1 MKASFSL
8 LLLSSLVLFSCKK
21 EEETSATNE
30 RTNVVPF
37 TQMAAA
43 PATTT
48 PPATSTNTA
57 YVGKEEKKESVM
69 YQYKYTMVKN
79 PNAVTTTTKIVT
91 PPGMNPPHGQPKHRC
106 DITVGAPLSSPV
118 AKTAS
123 APKTTAVST
132 PTVTSTTN
140 SVPSLLAT
148 TPEATTTAEGMNP
161 PHGQPKH
168 RCDIAVG
175 APLPK
180 E

>member
-48 PPATSTNTA
+48 PPATSSNTA

-79 PNAVTTTTKIVT
+79 PNAVATTTKIVT

-106 DITVGAPLSSPV
+106 DIPVGAPLNSPV
-118 AKTAS
+118 AKTTT
-123 APKTTAVST
+123 APKTTVVTTPAVASG
-132 PTVTSTTN
+132 SN
-140 SVPSLLAT
+140 VPALLAT
-148 TPEATTTAEGMNP
+148 TPEATPTPEGMNP

>member
-8 LLLSSLVLFSCKK
+8 LLLSSLALFSCKK

-43 PATTT
+43 PATAT
-48 PPATSTNTA
+48 PPATSSNTA

-79 PNAVTTTTKIVT
+79 PNAVATTTKIVT
-91 PPGMNPPHGQPKHRC
+91 KPGMNPPHGQPKHRC
-106 DITVGAPLSSPV
+106 DIPVGAPLNSPV
-118 AKTAS
+118 AKTTT
-123 APKTTAVST
+123 APKTSVVTTPAVASG
-132 PTVTSTTN
+132 SN
-140 SVPSLLAT
+140 VPALLAT
-148 TPEATTTAEGMNP
+148 TPEATPTPEGMNP

>member
-8 LLLSSLVLFSCKK
+8 ILLSSLVLFSCKK
-21 EEETSATNE
+21 EEETASSNE

-43 PATTT
+43 PATAT
-48 PPATSTNTA
+48 PPTTSNNSA

-79 PNAVTTTTKIVT
+79 PNAVATTTKIVT

-106 DITVGAPLSSPV
+106 DIPVGAPLNSPV
-118 AKTAS
+118 AKTAA
-123 APKTTAVST
+123 APKTTVVTTPAVA
-132 PTVTSTTN
+132 N
-140 SVPSLLAT
+140 GNNVPPLLAT
-148 TPEATTTAEGMNP
+148 TPEAAPTPEGMNP

>member
-43 PATTT
+43 PATAT
-48 PPATSTNTA
+48 PPATSSNTA
-57 YVGKEEKKESVM
+57 YVVKEEKKESVM

-79 PNAVTTTTKIVT
+79 PNAVATTTKIVT
-91 PPGMNPPHGQPKHRC
+91 PSGMNPPHGQPKHRC
-106 DITVGAPLSSPV
+106 DIPVGAPLNSPV
-118 AKTAS
+118 AKTTT
-123 APKTTAVST
+123 APKTTVVTTPAVASG
-132 PTVTSTTN
+132 SN
-140 SVPSLLAT
+140 VPALLAT
-148 TPEATTTAEGMNP
+148 TPEATPTPEGMNP

>member
-1 MKASFSL
+1 
-8 LLLSSLVLFSCKK
+8 
-21 EEETSATNE
+21 
-30 RTNVVPF
+30 
-37 TQMAAA
+37 
-43 PATTT
+43 
-48 PPATSTNTA
+48 
-57 YVGKEEKKESVM
+57 M

-79 PNAVTTTTKIVT
+79 PNAVATTTKIVT

-106 DITVGAPLSSPV
+106 DIPVGAPLNSPI

-123 APKTTAVST
+123 APKTTVVST
-132 PTVTSTTN
+132 PAVSSTTN

-148 TPEATTTAEGMNP
+148 TPEATPTAEGMNP

>member
-8 LLLSSLVLFSCKK
+8 LVLSSLALFSCKK
-21 EEETSATNE
+21 EEETSATNG

-37 TQMAAA
+37 TQMAAT
-43 PATTT
+43 PANAST
-48 PPATSTNTA
+48 PAISSNSA

-69 YQYKYTMVKN
+69 YQYKYTLVKN
-79 PNAVTTTTKIVT
+79 PNAKATTTTTVT

-106 DITVGAPLSSPV
+106 DIPVGAPLNSPV
-118 AKTAS
+118 AKTAT
-123 APKTTAVST
+123 APKTTVVTTPAVANGS
-132 PTVTSTTN
+132 N
-140 SVPSLLAT
+140 VPPLLAT
-148 TPEATTTAEGMNP
+148 TPEAAPTPEGMNP

>member
-37 TQMAAA
+37 TQTAAA
-43 PATTT
+43 PATTS
-48 PPATSTNTA
+48 PPATSSNTA

-79 PNAVTTTTKIVT
+79 PNAVATTTKIVT

-106 DITVGAPLSSPV
+106 DIPVGAPLNSPA
-118 AKTAS
+118 AKTTT
-123 APKTTAVST
+123 APKTTVVTTPAVASG
-132 PTVTSTTN
+132 SN
-140 SVPSLLAT
+140 VPALLAT
-148 TPEATTTAEGMNP
+148 TPEATPTPEGMNP

>member
-8 LLLSSLVLFSCKK
+8 LLLSSLALFSCKK

-37 TQMAAA
+37 TQMTAA
-43 PATTT
+43 PATAT
-48 PPATSTNTA
+48 PPTTSNNSA

-79 PNAVTTTTKIVT
+79 PNAVATTTKIVT

-106 DITVGAPLSSPV
+106 DIPVGAPLNSPV
-118 AKTAS
+118 AKTTT
-123 APKTTAVST
+123 APKTTVVTTPAVASG
-132 PTVTSTTN
+132 SN
-140 SVPSLLAT
+140 VPALLAT
-148 TPEATTTAEGMNP
+148 TPEATPTPEGMNP

>member
-37 TQMAAA
+37 TQMTAA
-43 PATTT
+43 PATAT
-48 PPATSTNTA
+48 PPTTSNNSA

-79 PNAVTTTTKIVT
+79 PNAVATTTKIVP
-91 PPGMNPPHGQPKHRC
+91 PPGMNPPHGQPKHRG
-106 DITVGAPLSSPV
+106 DIPVGAPLNSPV
-118 AKTAS
+118 AKTTT
-123 APKTTAVST
+123 APKTTVVTTPAVASG
-132 PTVTSTTN
+132 SN
-140 SVPSLLAT
+140 VPALLAT
-148 TPEATTTAEGMNP
+148 TPEATPTPEGMNP

>member
-8 LLLSSLVLFSCKK
+8 LHLSSLALFSCKK

-43 PATTT
+43 PATAT
-48 PPATSTNTA
+48 PPATSSNTA
-57 YVGKEEKKESVM
+57 YVVKEEKKESVM

-79 PNAVTTTTKIVT
+79 PNAVATTTKIVT

-106 DITVGAPLSSPV
+106 DIPVGAPLNSPV
-118 AKTAS
+118 AKTTT
-123 APKTTAVST
+123 APKTTVVTTPAVASG
-132 PTVTSTTN
+132 SN
-140 SVPSLLAT
+140 VPALLAT
-148 TPEATTTAEGMNP
+148 TPEATPTPEGMNP

>member
-8 LLLSSLVLFSCKK
+8 FLLSSLALFSCKK
-21 EEETSATNE
+21 EAETTATNNS
-30 RTNVVPF
+30 TNVVPF
-37 TQMAAA
+37 TQMAAT
-43 PATTT
+43 PATAT
-48 PPATSTNTA
+48 PAAPSSNSA

-69 YQYKYTMVKN
+69 YQYKYTVVN
-79 PNAVTTTTKIVT
+79 TPNAKVATTTTVT

-106 DITVGAPLSSPV
+106 DIPVGAPLNSPV
-118 AKTAS
+118 AKTAT
-123 APKTTAVST
+123 APKTTVVST
-132 PTVTSTTN
+132 PATTN
-140 SVPSLLAT
+140 TTTVPPLLAT
-148 TPEATTTAEGMNP
+148 SPEVAPTPEGMNP